1 MPEYIERRSNP
12 RYHTIVPRIVRIFN
26 SSHSHRA
33 RELNHSNNGIFFEN
47 SVDLKSGTIIQIR
60 RENCPKDCTGGKAC
74 ESCRMTTLATIQWC
88 KKNITEGIPSY
99 SVGAKYFPHSIGY

>member
-12 RYHTIVPRIVRIFN
+12 RYHTIVPRIVRIYN

-47 SVDLKSGTIIQIR
+47 SDVLKSGTIIQIR
-60 RENCPKDCTGGKAC
+60 RENCPKNCTGGRAC

-88 KKNITEGIPSY
+88 KKNITE
-99 SVGAKYFPHSIGY
+99 